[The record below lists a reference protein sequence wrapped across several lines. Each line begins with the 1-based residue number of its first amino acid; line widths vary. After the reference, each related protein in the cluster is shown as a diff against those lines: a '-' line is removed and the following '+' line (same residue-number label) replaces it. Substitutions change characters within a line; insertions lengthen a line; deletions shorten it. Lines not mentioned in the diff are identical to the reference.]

1 MLLLVACTK
10 TWFMFNSKFYEQK
23 DGVSMGLPSGLTLAI
38 IIMTGLEE
46 KLIKKFAED
55 GTIKFYGHF
64 LDDTLVAIKSKDTV
78 RVDQALN
85 K

>member
-1 MLLLVACTK
+1 
-10 TWFMFNSKFYEQK
+10 MFNSKFYEQK
-23 DGVSMGLPSGLTLAI
+23 DGVSMGLPWGLTLAI